1 MVWQIVNNVDIE
13 TANKV
18 RIQHRSPFI
27 EVDGIRGKKPP
38 NIEKSENSEKS
49 KDSEKSVGSEMSEKP
64 EQQKIKGGWIK
75 AENVPSPRVIKT
87 HLPFEFLP
95 PKLLDTCKV
104 IFVGRNPKDVCVS
117 FYHMH
122 NNSEDHEL
130 QDNFNGFAD
139 LFLKEATMF
148 GSYWNMLKV
157 FEF

>member
-1 MVWQIVNNVDIE
+1 MNFKQPTQLIIGAHNCHTE
-13 TANKV
+13 
-18 RIQHRSPFI
+18 
-27 EVDGIRGKKPP
+27 
-38 NIEKSENSEKS
+38 
-49 KDSEKSVGSEMSEKP
+49 
-64 EQQKIKGGWIK
+64 QKIKGGWIK
-75 AENVPSPRVIKT
+75 AENVTSPRVIKT

-157 FEF
+157 SKL

>member
-27 EVDGIRGKKPP
+27 EVDGIRGKRPP
-38 NIEKSENSEKS
+38 HIEKSENSERS
-49 KDSEKSVGSEMSEKP
+49 KDSEKP
-64 EQQKIKGGWIK
+64 EQKIKGGWIK

-104 IFVGRNPKDVCVS
+104 IFVGRNPKAKIC
-117 FYHMH
+117 
-122 NNSEDHEL
+122 N
-130 QDNFNGFAD
+130 
-139 LFLKEATMF
+139 K
-148 GSYWNMLKV
+148 
-157 FEF
+157 

>member
-64 EQQKIKGGWIK
+64 EQKIKGGWIK